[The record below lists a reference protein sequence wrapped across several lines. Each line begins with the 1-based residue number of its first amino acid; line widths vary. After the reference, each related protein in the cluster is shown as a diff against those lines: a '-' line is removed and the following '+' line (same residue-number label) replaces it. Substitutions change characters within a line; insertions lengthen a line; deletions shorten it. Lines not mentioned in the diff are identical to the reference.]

1 MPLPI
6 ALLMLGMMMASF
18 VDCRHHFIE
27 SDSIR
32 VSAPGIPMNDLG
44 GCDFQTVMAGGDW
57 VRNSDGVVVSNLRH
71 DARDDEGTRGAMDG
85 DDDGSS
91 RYASWRHVNCSL
103 ASSAW
108 PMHILNAGRHHK
120 PLRKLLFL
128 GDSTMGYLH
137 KAFSQYE
144 RLRCFSPYRRQEDRC
159 SLDRYYDVPAPH
171 GWPHGQR
178 QLGEG
183 PFKVGLAQPG
193 CLDCSG
199 CSAMA
204 QKCAF
209 GTEVEYIPMEHARDK
224 TVSSDDYPTSQ
235 AVLLRHYLAQYP
247 ADVVV
252 LNFGLHGMS
261 MCSFDK
267 FEEYFPGRFDECW
280 EERSRIFQRDVKDL
294 VGQLQE
300 STQLVIWVSIS
311 AINDELQD
319 PSRMS
324 FSSNNSSKLFNAA
337 ANEAMTE
344 LGVPVVDVSRMS
356 GLPFAI
362 SDLHTDPVHLRAMND
377 LYYNELAAMVAQAIS
392 QSMYRKEMIAKAS
405 SPRQRDAADGSPGG
419 TRKRFRRLKD
429 SRQ

>member
-1 MPLPI
+1 MMHFPI
-6 ALLMLGMMMASF
+6 TLLLGIVSL
-18 VDCRHHFIE
+18 VDCRHHLDLE

-32 VSAPGIPMNDLG
+32 VRAPEIPINDLG
-44 GCDFQTVMAGGDW
+44 GCDFKTVMAGGDW
-57 VRNSDGVVVSNLRH
+57 VRNSDGVIVSDLQHVH
-71 DARDDEGTRGAMDG
+71 DVDTPGADG
-85 DDDGSS
+85 NDKS

-103 ASSAW
+103 ASSTW
-108 PMHILNAGRHHK
+108 PVHVLNAGRHHN

-171 GWPHGQR
+171 GWPHGKR
-178 QLGEG
+178 KLGEG
-183 PFKVGLAQPG
+183 PFKVGLTQPG

-235 AVLLRHYLAQYP
+235 TVLLRHYLAQDP
-247 ADVVV
+247 ADVVI
-252 LNFGLHGMS
+252 LNLGLHGMS
-261 MCSFDK
+261 MCSFDQ

-280 EERSRIFQRDVKDL
+280 ENRSRIFQRDVKDL
-294 VGQLQE
+294 VRRIQK
-300 STQLVIWVSIS
+300 SAKLVVWVSIS

-319 PSRMS
+319 ISRVS
-324 FSSNNSSKLFNAA
+324 FSNNNSSNLFNAA
-337 ANEAMTE
+337 ANNAMAE

-356 GLPFAI
+356 GLPYAI

-392 QSMYRKEMIAKAS
+392 QSMYGKENAEAS
-405 SPRQRDAADGSPGG
+405 VRQRDAGSGG
-419 TRKRFRRLKD
+419 TRKRLRRLKD
-429 SRQ
+429 SLP